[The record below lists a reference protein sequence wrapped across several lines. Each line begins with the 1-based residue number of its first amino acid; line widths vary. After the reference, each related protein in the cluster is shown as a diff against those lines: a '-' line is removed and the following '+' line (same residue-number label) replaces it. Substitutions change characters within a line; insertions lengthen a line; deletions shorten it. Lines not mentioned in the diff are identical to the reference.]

1 MKIVS
6 SLIVWCALLCTATH
20 VSAHCQ
26 VPCGIYDDK
35 AELNA
40 IAQHITT
47 IEKAMNQI
55 QALSVEGD
63 KNYNQLVRWVN
74 NKETH
79 ATRIQESVQSYFLAQ
94 RVKPV
99 SEDDAAAHAK
109 YLEQLRLLHG
119 LIVEAM
125 KTKQTTDL
133 AHVANIRGFL
143 DEFRALYLGPEGEE
157 HSH

>member
-1 MKIVS
+1 MKNVF
-6 SLIVWCALLCTATH
+6 LLVVLGALLCNASS
-20 VSAHCQ
+20 VFAHCQ

-47 IEKAMNQI
+47 IEKAMTQI
-55 QALSVEGD
+55 EALGKEGD
-63 KNYNQLVRWVN
+63 KNYNQIVRWVN

-79 ATRIQESVQSYFLAQ
+79 ATRIQESVQTYFLAQ

-109 YLEQLRLLHG
+109 YLEELRLLHG

-133 AHVANIRGFL
+133 VHVANIREFL
-143 DEFRALYLGPEGEE
+143 SEFRALYLGPEGEK